1 MAALYRARGRSRQ
14 AVPLDR
20 DSAGRYLPLLVAIMV
35 YLAVLGVAGE
45 LMMTKLA
52 ERWDSGLA
60 GALTVQIPPAAD
72 TAAGEAPLEA
82 VVAALA
88 ATRSEERRV
97 GTQCVSTGRSRWS
110 PQQK

>member
-35 YLAVLGVAGE
+35 YLAVLAVAGA

-52 ERWDSGLA
+52 ERWGSGLE
-60 GALTVQIPPAAD
+60 GAQTVQIPPAAD
-72 TAAGEAPLEA
+72 TAAGEATVEA
-82 VVAALA
+82 VGAAMA
-88 ATRSEERRV
+88 ATPGARAAAPTERKDVV
-97 GTQCVSTGRSRWS
+97 GGQR
-110 PQQK
+110 

>member
-35 YLAVLGVAGE
+35 YLAVLAVAGA

-72 TAAGEAPLEA
+72 TAA
-82 VVAALA
+82 
-88 ATRSEERRV
+88 RSEEHTSELQSLMRHSYAV
-97 GTQCVSTGRSRWS
+97 LCL
-110 PQQK
+110 KKKN

>member
-35 YLAVLGVAGE
+35 YLAVLAVAGA

-52 ERWDSGLA
+52 ERWDSGPA

-72 TAAGEAPLEA
+72 TAAGEGTMEA
-82 VVAALA
+82 VVAAPA
-88 ATRSEERRV
+88 ATTGSTEGRRGGKEV
-97 GTQCVSTGRSRWS
+97 VIPGRTRG
-110 PQQK
+110 